1 MLSKKGKTLKDIR
14 IFIAS
19 SKELE
24 KERNYLAFLVLAHE
38 DDFAMREV
46 GAFWLY

>member
-1 MLSKKGKTLKDIR
+1 MKDIR
-14 IFIAS
+14 IFVAS

-38 DDFAMREV
+38 DEFASV
-46 GAFWLY
+46 GSGCDSRSGSTSIRR

>member
-1 MLSKKGKTLKDIR
+1 MKECVLSEKGKTLKDIR

-24 KERNYLAFLVLAHE
+24 KERNYLAYLVLAHPVYCCYHC
-38 DDFAMREV
+38 RN
-46 GAFWLY
+46 G

>member
-1 MLSKKGKTLKDIR
+1 MKDIR
-14 IFIAS
+14 IFVAS

-38 DDFAMREV
+38 DEFAARGLRSGNYPV
-46 GAFWLY
+46 TC